1 MKEGFKIGGRTL
13 VMGILNVTPDSFYD
27 GGRYIDMERA
37 MEHARRMCREGAD
50 IIDVGGE
57 SSRPGAQPV
66 SARDEMERVCPV
78 IERIAGELDVMISI
92 DTCKAEVAEAAVG
105 LGASMINDISALG
118 HDPRMAGIAAASGAY
133 LVLMHMK
140 GTPRTMQDNPVYED
154 VIGEIA
160 SFLKERAA
168 SAVLAGVA
176 GNRIILD
183 PGIGFGKNVSHNLRL
198 IRDLDLLHCLDRPIL
213 LGASRKR
220 FIGAVLDKSVDDR
233 EVGTAVANSFAIHAG
248 VHILRVHD
256 VAYHRQV
263 VRMGDALRSC
273 PDFGETT
280 G

>member
-1 MKEGFKIGGRTL
+1 MKRELAIGGRTL

-27 GGRYIDMERA
+27 GGRYIDTERA
-37 MEHARRMCREGAD
+37 LEHARRMYREGAD

-118 HDPRMAGIAAASGAY
+118 HDPRMAGIAAASGAH
-133 LVLMHMK
+133 LILMHMK

-168 SAVLAGVA
+168 SAVSAGVA

-183 PGIGFGKNVSHNLRL
+183 PGIGFGKTAADNYEILANLGIFRELGFPLCIGLSRKSLIGGLYGGDVDRL
-198 IRDLDLLHCLDRPIL
+198 PATIALNAAAAR
-213 LGASRKR
+213 LGAD
-220 FIGAVLDKSVDDR
+220 I
-233 EVGTAVANSFAIHAG
+233 I
-248 VHILRVHD
+248 RVHD
-256 VAYHRQV
+256 VREHRLALAAVEMMKKAPQ
-263 VRMGDALRSC
+263 RDAGLI
-273 PDFGETT
+273 
-280 G
+280 

>member
-118 HDPRMAGIAAASGAY
+118 HDPRMAGIAAAAGAY

-183 PGIGFGKNVSHNLRL
+183 PGIGFGKTAADNYEILANLGIFRELGFPLCIGLSRKSLIGGLYDGDVDRL
-198 IRDLDLLHCLDRPIL
+198 PATIALNAAAAR
-213 LGASRKR
+213 LGAD
-220 FIGAVLDKSVDDR
+220 I
-233 EVGTAVANSFAIHAG
+233 I
-248 VHILRVHD
+248 RVHD
-256 VAYHRQV
+256 VREHRLALAAV
-263 VRMGDALRSC
+263 EMMKKAPHRDAGRI
-273 PDFGETT
+273 
-280 G
+280 